1 MIAGVLLAAG
11 GATRFGSQKLIAT
24 LNGTPIVRL
33 AARALAAATD
43 ISIIV
48 VGSESTS
55 VRAALGETDARVV
68 ENPDWAQGLAT
79 SLRCGIAAVPANVAA
94 AIVSLGDQPGLD
106 VAVAR
111 SLIARWRDTESPIVT
126 ARYRG
131 VRGHPVLFDRSV
143 FAEIATLRGDA
154 GAKALIEQSPDRV
167 AYVDID
173 ADVPRDVDTKDD
185 LAALGGDVS
194 R

>member
-11 GATRFGSQKLIAT
+11 GATRFGSQKLVAT
-24 LNGTPIVRL
+24 LGGTPIVQL

-43 ISIIV
+43 ISIVV
-48 VGSESTS
+48 VGNESGA

-79 SLRCGIAAVPANVAA
+79 SLRCGIAAVPADVAA

-106 VAVAR
+106 AIVAR
-111 SLIARWRDTESPIVT
+111 SLIARWRATQLPIVS

-154 GAKALIEQSPDRV
+154 GAKPLIERSPDRV

-173 ADVPRDVDTKDD
+173 SDVPRDVDTKED
-185 LAALGGDVS
+185 LVAITRAS
-194 R
+194 S